1 MNKDTDVFVFKVTT
15 EINVKVSEMKIIQE
29 SLVVLVDIIPVV
41 RNRYTGKNFFTE
53 MLQLQNALS
62 KHIAVFLQSICLFQ
76 VDIKKEIYSF
86 IHFFLLTYLVMYL
99 FICLVLVIY
108 LVIYSFFSLGHLF
121 THLQFAMGK

>member
-86 IHFFLLTYLVMYL
+86 IHFFFINLPSYVSIYLFSFSYLFSNLLILFFGSFIYLLT
-99 FICLVLVIY
+99 ICH
-108 LVIYSFFSLGHLF
+108 G
-121 THLQFAMGK
+121 

>member
-62 KHIAVFLQSICLFQ
+62 KHIAVFLQSICLFHSRYKGRRFIHLFIFFINLPSY
-76 VDIKKEIYSF
+76 VSIYLFSFSYLFSNLLILFFGSF
-86 IHFFLLTYLVMYL
+86 IYLLT
-99 FICLVLVIY
+99 ICH
-108 LVIYSFFSLGHLF
+108 G
-121 THLQFAMGK
+121 